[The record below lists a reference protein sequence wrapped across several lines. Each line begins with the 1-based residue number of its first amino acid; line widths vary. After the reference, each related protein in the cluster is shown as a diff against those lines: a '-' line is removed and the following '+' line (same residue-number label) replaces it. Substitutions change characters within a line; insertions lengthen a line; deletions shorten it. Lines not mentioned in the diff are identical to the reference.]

1 MTEAV
6 IERRFRPPAPEPS
19 ATPPDLFGFLAAARS
34 NPLETWTKVHFE
46 KPIVYGKGVM
56 GRVLVLNDP
65 KAIRHVLLDN
75 AQNYIKDDLQRRVLA
90 PGEGEGL
97 ISAEGD
103 SWRHLRRT
111 LAPMFSPRNVA
122 GFAPVMNEAAMRVVR
137 RLTRRE
143 GRVID
148 MSIEMT
154 RVTLDVLERTIFTQ
168 GLDRD
173 PDALGRAITD
183 LFSAIGPVDPL
194 DVLKMPDWIPRIG
207 RIRSRPATRFFGEIV
222 SEITKAR
229 RAQIAAGGDVPRDI
243 LTLLLEA
250 RDPESGEPLDEPSIG
265 ANIVGFIGAG
275 HETTA
280 NTLAWTLYLLSQSSE
295 VLDRLRAEIDEVVG
309 EGDVEASHLPKLVYT
324 RAVLD
329 ESMRLYPPAPFL
341 SREPL
346 KEDRIAGIRVP
357 KGTLVAIAP
366 WVLHRHKTLWEDP
379 DIFDPDRFLSP
390 NREKIDRFAY
400 LPFGAGPRVCI
411 GQSFAMQEAMIV
423 LARIVQSVSFSMVPG
438 HVVRPLQRVTLRPEG
453 GLPMRVAARKAVG

>member
-1 MTEAV
+1 
-6 IERRFRPPAPEPS
+6 
-19 ATPPDLFGFLAAARS
+19 
-34 NPLETWTKVHFE
+34 
-46 KPIVYGKGVM
+46 
-56 GRVLVLNDP
+56 
-65 KAIRHVLLDN
+65 
-75 AQNYIKDDLQRRVLA
+75 
-90 PGEGEGL
+90 
-97 ISAEGD
+97 
-103 SWRHLRRT
+103 
-111 LAPMFSPRNVA
+111 
-122 GFAPVMNEAAMRVVR
+122 
-137 RLTRRE
+137 
-143 GRVID
+143 
-148 MSIEMT
+148 
-154 RVTLDVLERTIFTQ
+154 
-168 GLDRD
+168 
-173 PDALGRAITD
+173 
-183 LFSAIGPVDPL
+183 
-194 DVLKMPDWIPRIG
+194 
-207 RIRSRPATRFFGEIV
+207 
-222 SEITKAR
+222 
-229 RAQIAAGGDVPRDI
+229 
-243 LTLLLEA
+243 
-250 RDPESGEPLDEPSIG
+250 
-265 ANIVGFIGAG
+265 
-275 HETTA
+275 
-280 NTLAWTLYLLSQSSE
+280 
-295 VLDRLRAEIDEVVG
+295 VG